1 MKHKRFYLSNAQNS
15 INMNVRAFSAE
26 NRVFPDL
33 WGEENNDLNNME
45 NEIAAIRSE
54 EVDEHHRRLHSLS
67 TLEVLKQREQ
77 NKWKK
82 ETENHQ
88 KTKISESQEI
98 IHSGKGH

>member
-1 MKHKRFYLSNAQNS
+1 
-15 INMNVRAFSAE
+15 MNVRAFSAE

-77 NKWKK
+77 NK
-82 ETENHQ
+82 
-88 KTKISESQEI
+88 
-98 IHSGKGH
+98 